1 MKIQSENTQVSNKN
15 TKKSTTK
22 QIKKEDKKQKTKKGK
37 SMYAN
42 GLYWA
47 AGTNI
52 TTAPADLLPPEEV
65 VNISLSNSQ
74 KNRGYIFVDHK
85 NIQEIYEKSGPLAKD
100 NEFQV
105 HYWFLNFRYTAE
117 DGSHIDIAVPT
128 CYFNYEQF
136 VTTGHIDFELT
147 DMIPVSEAIE
157 PLHNVKANQIMKT
170 DLNAK
175 INEIFGVTFEPMSV
189 NFGTLH
195 RHPGTSAHQSFSS
208 TDLNINVKTKK
219 DSLGVVFPLATAED
233 DKPSFSLIIAIDGQ
247 TNHYYNPSAGVANL
261 AHAEYRVANGDIKT
275 GLHYEKNRCIAFNI
289 KERTKPSLVEK
300 MFGAKEV
307 SNTVVKFNNTE
318 NSLVEIEQS
327 LGLLF
332 EEFYNETYTASTDI
346 VISDNVKKVVST
358 QEKETT
364 KKQSFSYYYNEDEV
378 NEMYNEFDKENEEKK
393 DASNHYTKNMKV
405 TEKEYVNAV
414 NKLEDY
420 EKNEKLNILIDAHNK
435 KELIY
440 PLNFE
445 SLKKCVDDYN
455 LLSIAYYGTPENQL
469 ELVETYFTELNG
481 NFTFDTKD
489 IEDFAAE
496 IQLTIENITTEQSEF
511 RRIIS
516 MWKMINSSSVKE
528 NKESQHNEEINTEEI
543 KEQTIEDNII
553 HSEQLKND
561 AIEPENKNIF
571 KKANEAV
578 GTLFH
583 KDIVQK

>member
-1 MKIQSENTQVSNKN
+1 MKIQSDKTQVANKN
-15 TKKSTTK
+15 NKKPIN
-22 QIKKEDKKQKTKKGK
+22 QQNKKTNKTNKTNKGK

-42 GLYWA
+42 GLYSA

-52 TTAPADLLPPEEV
+52 ATTSADLLPPEEV
-65 VNISLSNSQ
+65 VNISLSASQ

-105 HYWFLNFRYTAE
+105 HYWFLNFRYTAK
-117 DGSHIDIAVPT
+117 DGSRIDIAVPT

-157 PLHNVKANQIMKT
+157 PLHNVKANQILKT
-170 DLNAK
+170 DLNAR
-175 INEIFGVTFEPMSV
+175 INEIFGVEFEPMSV

-233 DKPSFSLIIAIDGQ
+233 DKPSFSIIIAIDGQ
-247 TNHYYNPSAGVANL
+247 TNHYYNPSTGIANL
-261 AHAEYRVANGDIKT
+261 AHAEYRIANGDIKT

-327 LGLLF
+327 LGRLF

-346 VISDNVKKVVST
+346 VIPDNVKKVAAAPK
-358 QEKETT
+358 KETT
-364 KKQSFSYYYNEDEV
+364 KKQSLTYYYNEDEI
-378 NEMYNEFDKENEEKK
+378 NEMYNEFNKETEEKK
-393 DASNHYTKNMKV
+393 DAENQYTKNMKV
-405 TEKEYVNAV
+405 TEKEYINAMS
-414 NKLEDY
+414 KLEDY

-445 SLKKCVDDYN
+445 SLKKCVNDYN

-469 ELVETYFTELNG
+469 ELVETYVTEIEG
-481 NFTFDTKD
+481 NFTFDERD
-489 IEDFAAE
+489 ITDFEAE
-496 IQLTIENITTEQSEF
+496 IQLTIENILNEQAEF
-511 RRIIS
+511 RRIVS

-528 NKESQHNEEINTEEI
+528 NKESQHNEEINDEEI
-543 KEQTIEDNII
+543 KEQTTENNII
-553 HSEQLKND
+553 DSEELKND
-561 AIEPENKNIF
+561 VVEPGNESIF
-571 KKANEAV
+571 RKATEVV

-583 KDIVQK
+583 KEF

>member
-1 MKIQSENTQVSNKN
+1 MKIQSENTKVSNKN

-42 GLYWA
+42 GLYSTT
-47 AGTNI
+47 GTN
-52 TTAPADLLPPEEV
+52 TTAAHADLLPPEEV

-74 KNRGYIFVDHK
+74 KNRGYIFIDHK

-117 DGSHIDIAVPT
+117 DGSNIDIAVPT

-175 INEIFGVTFEPMSV
+175 INEIFGVAFEPMSV

-233 DKPSFSLIIAIDGQ
+233 NKPSFSLIIAIDGQ
-247 TNHYYNPSAGVANL
+247 TNHYYSPSAGVANL

-346 VISDNVKKVVST
+346 VISDNIKKVVST
-358 QEKETT
+358 QKKETT

-378 NEMYNEFDKENEEKK
+378 NEMYNEFDKENKEKK

-516 MWKMINSSSVKE
+516 MWKMINSSSTKE
-528 NKESQHNEEINTEEI
+528 NKESQHIEEI
-543 KEQTIEDNII
+543 KEQISEDNII
-553 HSEQLKND
+553 YSEQLKND
-561 AIEPENKNIF
+561 AIEPENKSIF
-571 KKANEAV
+571 KKATEAV

-583 KDIVQK
+583 KDIEQK

>member
-1 MKIQSENTQVSNKN
+1 MKIQSENTKVSNKN

-42 GLYWA
+42 GLYSTT
-47 AGTNI
+47 GTN
-52 TTAPADLLPPEEV
+52 TTAAHADLLPPEEV

-74 KNRGYIFVDHK
+74 KNRGYIFIDHK

-117 DGSHIDIAVPT
+117 DGSNIDIAVPT

-175 INEIFGVTFEPMSV
+175 INEIFGVAFEPMSV

-233 DKPSFSLIIAIDGQ
+233 NKPSFSLIIAIDGQ
-247 TNHYYNPSAGVANL
+247 TNHYYSPSAGVANL

-346 VISDNVKKVVST
+346 VISDNIKKVVST
-358 QEKETT
+358 PKKETT

-378 NEMYNEFDKENEEKK
+378 NEMYNEFDKENKEKK

-435 KELIY
+435 KKLIY

-516 MWKMINSSSVKE
+516 MWKMINSSSTKE
-528 NKESQHNEEINTEEI
+528 NKESQHIEEI
-543 KEQTIEDNII
+543 KEQISEDNII
-553 HSEQLKND
+553 YSEQLKND
-561 AIEPENKNIF
+561 AIEPENKSIF
-571 KKANEAV
+571 KKATEAV

-583 KDIVQK
+583 KDIEQK